1 MGAVNY
7 QEGNIKL
14 MSEFWTTGMAVVL
27 SQVVLGA
34 KN

>member
-14 MSEFWTTGMAVVL
+14 MSEF
-27 SQVVLGA
+27 
-34 KN
+34 